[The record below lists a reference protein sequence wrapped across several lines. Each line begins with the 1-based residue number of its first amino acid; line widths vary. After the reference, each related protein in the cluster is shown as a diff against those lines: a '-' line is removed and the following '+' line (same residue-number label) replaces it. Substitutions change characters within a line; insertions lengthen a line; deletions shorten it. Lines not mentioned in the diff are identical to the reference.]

1 MNIGIEETVKC
12 CVNRY
17 TLNLFFVSSH
27 QLSYATKNPISV
39 HCQHIQCLWCY
50 GKVVPYGDVVLPDMT
65 LRLHRSKTSKTNSSS
80 AK

>member
-27 QLSYATKNPISV
+27 QLSYATLKTRFEYIVSTFSV
-39 HCQHIQCLWCY
+39 F
-50 GKVVPYGDVVLPDMT
+50 GVMEKSFPMEM
-65 LRLHRSKTSKTNSSS
+65 
-80 AK
+80 